1 MNIADAPV
9 AELADALDSESS
21 VRKDLEVRLLLGA
34 LVLLQYDIIH
44 SMKVIK
50 KEDGIDLVPETEFEK
65 ECIKHIAGKTITAK
79 FEDSWNRTGNLEIK
93 FEAHKWDAWEK

>member
-9 AELADALDSESS
+9 AELADVHGSEPCG
-21 VRKDLEVRLLLGA
+21 RNPLEVRILLGA
-34 LVLLQYDIIH
+34 LVFLQYDIIH

-50 KEDGIDLVPETEFEK
+50 KEDGIDLVPETEFER
-65 ECIKHIAGKTITAK
+65 ECVKHIAGKSITAK

-93 FEAHKWDAWEK
+93 FEIHTWDK